1 MPTRLITII
10 GFGCVIIALFVL
22 EFIGRRP
29 ATRVPTL
36 GEWLGYIMRA
46 RTGRAAILL
55 GWLWLGWHYFA
66 R

>member
-1 MPTRLITII
+1 MTTRIITVI
-10 GFGCVIIALFVL
+10 GFAVVIIALFVL

-29 ATRVPTL
+29 ASRVPTL
-36 GEWLGYIMRA
+36 GEWLGYLMRA
-46 RTGRAAILL
+46 RAGRAVILV